1 MTLLPQP
8 PKCWELQVCA
18 TKQDRGQNQS
28 VNHPA
33 RGCFCA
39 GCLGG
44 GGRRRPV
51 SYETCPATEWGEMI
65 LEGVCKASHLNL
77 DPVFPILSPSAQNDT
92 GKLVDPFL

>member
-1 MTLLPQP
+1 MPLNKTEGRIRALTTLQ
-8 PKCWELQVCA
+8 EGA
-18 TKQDRGQNQS
+18 S
-28 VNHPA
+28 VP
-33 RGCFCA
+33 GVW
-39 GCLGG
+39 GG